1 MAAEKILGAANP
13 MGVISAGVG
22 ALTGIAQG
30 LIGGRKRRREER
42 AAQAEFNRMKS
53 RYEALDTS
61 NPYAN
66 VTNTFEDLTVNT
78 QAAEFAQ
85 QQAEQGRAD
94 ILGNLAASAGGG
106 GIAALAQSLANQQ
119 TQAAQAA
126 AASIGQQE
134 QRNQM
139 LAAQGEQRMQ
149 QLRGQG
155 EAMSQRLEMEKTGN
169 LLQMSAGRLQQAQQ
183 ARQQATQSLV
193 GGIAGAAG
201 MVGGAAVAGSGNIG
215 EGFRNMM
222 GVQSSL
228 PSPTPSLD
236 TRVMQSMPS
245 PTNVLMENI
254 NFALPS
260 AGAYTPLTLKP
271 R

>member
-1 MAAEKILGAANP
+1 MAAGAAAGILGAANP

-42 AAQAEFNRMKS
+42 AAQAEFNRMKG

-94 ILGNLAASAGGG
+94 ILSGLAASAGGG

-126 AASIGQQE
+126 AVSIGQQE

-149 QLRGQG
+149 QLRGAG
-155 EAMSQRLEMEKTGN
+155 EAMSQRLEMQKTGN
-169 LLQMSAGRLQQAQQ
+169 LLQMSAGRLQQARE

-201 MVGGAAVAGSGNIG
+201 MIGGAALAGGEDGIG
-215 EGFRNMM
+215 AGFEKLM
-222 GVQSSL
+222 GTS
-228 PSPTPSLD
+228 
-236 TRVMQSMPS
+236 
-245 PTNVLMENI
+245 
-254 NFALPS
+254 
-260 AGAYTPLTLKP
+260 
-271 R
+271 

>member
-1 MAAEKILGAANP
+1 MSANTAIMGIANQSGMMQKGLGQALSSVAGAANP

-42 AAQAEFNRMKS
+42 AAQAEFNRMKG

-85 QQAEQGRAD
+85 QQAEQSRAD

-139 LAAQGEQRMQ
+139 LTAQGEQRMQ
-149 QLRGQG
+149 QLKGQG
-155 EAMSQRLEMEKTGN
+155 QAMSQRLEMEKSGN
-169 LLQMSAGRLQQAQQ
+169 LLQMSAGRLQQARE

-193 GGIAGAAG
+193 GGLAGAAG
-201 MVGGAAVAGSGNIG
+201 LVGGAAIVGGEDGIGAGFKNL
-215 EGFRNMM
+215 M
-222 GVQSSL
+222 GAS
-228 PSPTPSLD
+228 
-236 TRVMQSMPS
+236 
-245 PTNVLMENI
+245 
-254 NFALPS
+254 
-260 AGAYTPLTLKP
+260 
-271 R
+271 

>member
-1 MAAEKILGAANP
+1 MAQGAAAGILGAANP
-13 MGVISAGVG
+13 IGVISAGVG

-42 AAQAEFNRMKS
+42 AAQAEFNRMKG

-85 QQAEQGRAD
+85 QRAEQGRAD
-94 ILGNLAASAGGG
+94 ILSNLAASAGGG

-119 TQAAQAA
+119 TQAARAA

-149 QLRGQG
+149 QLRGAG
-155 EAMSQRLEMEKTGN
+155 EAMSQRLQMEKTGN
-169 LLQMSAGRLQQAQQ
+169 LLQMSAGRLQQARQ

-193 GGIAGAAG
+193 GGLAGAAG
-201 MVGGAAVAGSGNIG
+201 MVGGAALAGGKEGIG
-215 EGFRNMM
+215 AGFNKMM
-222 GVQSSL
+222 GTYQSPVNPFDSF
-228 PSPTPSLD
+228 PKNIDSTI
-236 TRVMQSMPS
+236 
-245 PTNVLMENI
+245 NVPKFE
-254 NFALPS
+254 F
-260 AGAYTPLTLKP
+260 
-271 R
+271 